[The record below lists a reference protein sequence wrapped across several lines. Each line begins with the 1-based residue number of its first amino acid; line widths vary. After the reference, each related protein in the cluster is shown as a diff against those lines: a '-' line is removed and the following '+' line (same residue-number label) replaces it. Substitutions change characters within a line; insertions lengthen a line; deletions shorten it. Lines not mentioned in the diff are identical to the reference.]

1 MAFHSIQWRLVVFIF
16 IIAICI
22 ILTIGVILNNRIDDF
37 YYTQFVEDIEEGF
50 SEHLVNLSD
59 SITLDELYDRF
70 NDTYIHAL
78 RLYNENKSF
87 TLVDV
92 KTNRVRSNDPHFLQ
106 IDETE
111 FINSLFLSDNFMA
124 AMAGENGNKKL
135 TGSDNNREFYDYAI
149 NRRGVVYY
157 FRYYKDEWKLMI
169 NDLTGILVS
178 TLVVSLAVSLL
189 LGFLLAKYITRPI
202 NSIMRKAESIAYG
215 NFGRQLPVAS
225 NDEIGRLTH
234 VFNDMSASLKEK
246 LDTIAREK
254 NKVETIFNFMSE
266 GVLAFDMEGQIMH
279 VNPAAREIICDEKY
293 CCNLKALIDFLE
305 ISIKPEDILNETVT
319 NYEKNVHIDDKTY
332 RLNFVV
338 FKNEYKNPEGIIVVL
353 VDLTKQTMLDEM
365 RKEFVANVSHELKTP
380 LSSVKMYTE
389 TLLAGVDDPALTE
402 KYLRV
407 IDNEA
412 DRMTRM
418 VKDLLLLSR
427 FDYKKLTLDYAKV
440 NLIKLIND
448 CVEHLR
454 QEAIKKGLTI
464 EADSSPDLPFIEG
477 DPFRLEQVLVNIIGN
492 AVKYTPSGGYVKVIT
507 RALENDVM
515 IKVIDNGIGIPKKDL
530 PRVFDRFHRVD
541 KARSRDLG
549 GSGLGLSIAKEIVD
563 AHGGKIDISS
573 VVNKGTEV
581 RIILPI
587 ERSEGEKE

>member
-1 MAFHSIQWRLVVFIF
+1 
-16 IIAICI
+16 
-22 ILTIGVILNNRIDDF
+22 
-37 YYTQFVEDIEEGF
+37 
-50 SEHLVNLSD
+50 
-59 SITLDELYDRF
+59 
-70 NDTYIHAL
+70 
-78 RLYNENKSF
+78 
-87 TLVDV
+87 
-92 KTNRVRSNDPHFLQ
+92 
-106 IDETE
+106 
-111 FINSLFLSDNFMA
+111 
-124 AMAGENGNKKL
+124 
-135 TGSDNNREFYDYAI
+135 
-149 NRRGVVYY
+149 
-157 FRYYKDEWKLMI
+157 
-169 NDLTGILVS
+169 
-178 TLVVSLAVSLL
+178 
-189 LGFLLAKYITRPI
+189 
-202 NSIMRKAESIAYG
+202 MRKAESIAYG

-254 NKVETIFNFMSE
+254 NKVETILNFMSE

>member
-1 MAFHSIQWRLVVFIF
+1 MTS
-16 IIAICI
+16 
-22 ILTIGVILNNRIDDF
+22 
-37 YYTQFVEDIEEGF
+37 
-50 SEHLVNLSD
+50 
-59 SITLDELYDRF
+59 
-70 NDTYIHAL
+70 
-78 RLYNENKSF
+78 
-87 TLVDV
+87 
-92 KTNRVRSNDPHFLQ
+92 FLQ

-111 FINSLFLSDNFMA
+111 FINSLFLSDNSLLPYREMEIKA
-124 AMAGENGNKKL
+124 D
-135 TGSDNNREFYDYAI
+135 GSDNNREFYDYAI

-254 NKVETIFNFMSE
+254 NKVETILNFMSE

-427 FDYKKLTLDYAKV
+427 FDYKS
-440 NLIKLIND
+440 
-448 CVEHLR
+448 LR
-454 QEAIKKGLTI
+454 WIMQK
-464 EADSSPDLPFIEG
+464 
-477 DPFRLEQVLVNIIGN
+477 
-492 AVKYTPSGGYVKVIT
+492 
-507 RALENDVM
+507 
-515 IKVIDNGIGIPKKDL
+515 
-530 PRVFDRFHRVD
+530 
-541 KARSRDLG
+541 
-549 GSGLGLSIAKEIVD
+549 SI
-563 AHGGKIDISS
+563 
-573 VVNKGTEV
+573 
-581 RIILPI
+581 
-587 ERSEGEKE
+587 